1 VPGEFKVASNWAA
14 KTLVRPPDTPGS
26 VPGTTPGDT
35 PGVFKIPFFVHGY
48 PSTPF
53 FKAGPEGVFPL
64 FLLQGRSE
72 SFALR
77 KVTQL
82 ENRDDDE

>member
-1 VPGEFKVASNWAA
+1 
-14 KTLVRPPDTPGS
+14 
-26 VPGTTPGDT
+26 
-35 PGVFKIPFFVHGY
+35 VHGY

-82 ENRDDDE
+82 ENRDDDDDLRFLKLNPLSKTKAMSQRKVDPKSND